1 MSPVMTQPIVGVML
15 NRCVMV
21 DASRSLS
28 WNEIFRNGGGKTS
41 SIQMCT
47 HRNFSLGDDYSSVFS
62 SHGDSSMS

>member
-28 WNEIFRNGGGKTS
+28 WNKIFRYGGGRTL
-41 SIQMCT
+41 SIQLCT
-47 HRNFSLGDDYSSVFS
+47 HGNLSLSDDYSSVLS
-62 SHGDSSMS
+62 SHGDSSVP

>member
-28 WNEIFRNGGGKTS
+28 WNKKKLEKMWEDVIYKV
-41 SIQMCT
+41 M
-47 HRNFSLGDDYSSVFS
+47 YSQEPFV
-62 SHGDSSMS
+62 G

>member
-28 WNEIFRNGGGKTS
+28 WNKIFRYGGGRTS
-41 SIQMCT
+41 SIQLCT
-47 HRNFSLGDDYSSVFS
+47 HGNLSLGDDYSGVFS
-62 SHGDSSMS
+62 SHRDSSVP